1 MLSFWLFLLVIAL
14 YFVFRG
20 SSASTSGFSS
30 RMGAGFTYDQIDVR
44 ILALAA
50 AVIRSDGK
58 ISDEEVRFVRKQFI
72 GQFGQARAEKAFA
85 NYKTFTNKNSLE
97 HICRELMFTTS
108 YQSRQSILVFLF
120 QVAASDGRISDEE
133 VQLMARIAGW
143 LGIAQQH
150 FHYIYSAFAQGAY
163 QRSGSQERGP
173 KGASAGRSPYE
184 VLGVSPT
191 ASEAEI
197 KQSYRIL
204 VKKYHPDRLVK
215 YPPEEQQI
223 AKEKFIEIQ
232 DAYERIKKERGF

>member
-150 FHYIYSAFAQGAY
+150 FHYIFSAFAQGAY

-184 VLGVSPT
+184 VLRVSPT

-197 KQSYRIL
+197 KQSYRI
-204 VKKYHPDRLVK
+204 
-215 YPPEEQQI
+215 
-223 AKEKFIEIQ
+223 
-232 DAYERIKKERGF
+232 